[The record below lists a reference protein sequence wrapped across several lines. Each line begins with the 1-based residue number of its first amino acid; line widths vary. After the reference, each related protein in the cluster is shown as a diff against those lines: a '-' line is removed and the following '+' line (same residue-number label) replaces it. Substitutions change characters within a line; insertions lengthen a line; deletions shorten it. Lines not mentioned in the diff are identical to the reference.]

1 MDTDEMYLI
10 DKAKDALATD
20 PSAAK
25 AWILAA
31 KTLYP
36 SNFAVQVSDI
46 HVQTV

>member
-1 MDTDEMYLI
+1 MDTEELYLI
-10 DKAKDALATD
+10 EKAKFTQATD

-36 SNFAVQVSDI
+36 SNFAVQVS
-46 HVQTV
+46 